1 MLDYNFG
8 KIQYNGEEC
17 QFLRTK
23 GEETSYENGTYQT
36 FSYQDNFIKK
46 DESCKIIRT
55 IKKDRDT
62 AGNYYTWYIIE
73 DYVEK
78 VNNFPEYDQKIEKT
92 NAAIDYLFMMEG
104 FDPLDS
110 GDDNYEQNV

>member
-36 FSYQDNFIKK
+36 FSY
-46 DESCKIIRT
+46 
-55 IKKDRDT
+55 
-62 AGNYYTWYIIE
+62 
-73 DYVEK
+73 
-78 VNNFPEYDQKIEKT
+78 
-92 NAAIDYLFMMEG
+92 
-104 FDPLDS
+104 
-110 GDDNYEQNV
+110 